1 MSNIGIW
8 QKHLF
13 PAGWSTLLWRGK
25 IEGDSTVDC
34 VTYKKL
40 YCSAG
45 SEISEWNFEAPVRE
59 QDGKVWVVADGK
71 EHLLHDF
78 AVNGNW
84 LYGDRLCFVTY
95 KKRTSEHAVGCPL
108 FVVYA
113 VNISSACQKGRS
125 SAGDD
130 AGVPLN
136 GSAWVAGTCIGA
148 GCA

>member
-1 MSNIGIW
+1 M
-8 QKHLF
+8 F

-25 IEGDSTVDC
+25 LKVIRQPDG

-40 YCSAG
+40 YCSAD

-84 LYGDRLCFVTY
+84 LYGDRLCFATY
-95 KKRTSEHAVGCPL
+95 KKRTSDCM
-108 FVVYA
+108 
-113 VNISSACQKGRS
+113 
-125 SAGDD
+125 
-130 AGVPLN
+130 
-136 GSAWVAGTCIGA
+136 IGYPFLWYIL
-148 GCA
+148 